1 MGPVMARSRVC
12 VGPATPSAVARGAI
26 RMGGLRLL
34 PLLHGGALSSVGV
47 LRGQQWGALRGGR
60 ACCCCLPRI
69 SLCIRHER
77 GPVGPQADVLP
88 HATTV
93 SRSG

>member
-34 PLLHGGALSSVGV
+34 PLLHGALSCVGV
-47 LRGQQWGALRGGR
+47 LRGQQRGALRGGR
-60 ACCCCLPRI
+60 ACCCCLPWT
-69 SLCIRHER
+69 SGLCISHER
-77 GPVGPQADVLP
+77 GPVGPQAEVLS
-88 HATTV
+88 HATAV